1 MTDPNARR
9 PLVLVAIVLALAL
22 GACAPSV
29 HGPWRN
35 SSGQIVSNAS
45 IVEFDGL
52 NRCGHRSITFFRFFD
67 RQYAKDPRR
76 VLGDLVSP
84 VTGDLLTF
92 ENDAALPPGAEP
104 TGFTHRNRAIWVDD
118 GTIDDYL
125 YIVIDDEIVE
135 RWPRAEQRCE
145 E

>member
-1 MTDPNARR
+1 MSGSTARR
-9 PLVLVAIVLALAL
+9 PLVLVTIVLALAL

-35 SSGQIVSNAS
+35 SSGQIVSNAA
-45 IVEFDGL
+45 IVEFDGF

-67 RQYAKDPRR
+67 RQYAKDPRN
-76 VLGDLVSP
+76 VLGDLRSP
-84 VTGDLLTF
+84 TTGELLTF
-92 ENDAALPPGAEP
+92 ANDATLPSGAEP
-104 TGFTHRNRAIWVDD
+104 TGFTHRNRAIWVDEAA
-118 GTIDDYL
+118 IDDYL
-125 YIVIDDEIVE
+125 YIVIDDQVVE